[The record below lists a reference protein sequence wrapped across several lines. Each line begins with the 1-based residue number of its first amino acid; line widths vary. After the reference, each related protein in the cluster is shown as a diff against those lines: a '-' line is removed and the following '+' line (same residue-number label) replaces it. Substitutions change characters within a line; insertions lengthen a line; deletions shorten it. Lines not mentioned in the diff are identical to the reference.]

1 MSSVTIV
8 IADTD
13 KGGISIRTDFHP
25 AAGNPCSRAQS
36 AALDMIRR
44 SRKEFG
50 LIDKIDGTT
59 SSAVATV
66 PDRADGVDTDAVHR
80 SRDNVVPHIG
90 V

>member
-1 MSSVTIV
+1 MPSVTI
-8 IADTD
+8 ILADTPT
-13 KGGISIRTDFHP
+13 GEISIYTDYRP
-25 AAGNPCSRAQS
+25 AIGNPCSRAQS

-90 V
+90 A